1 MRTAEVDR
9 KTGETAI
16 RLRFGLD
23 GEEEIAV
30 STGLPFMDHMLN
42 ACAKHGGFSLRVE
55 AQGDLEVDAHHL
67 VEDVGIVLGTAIREA
82 VGEGRGIVRFGH
94 AAVPMD
100 EALAEVAIDV
110 GGRGYLVFSG
120 SFNAPATGGIDTS
133 LFEHFFGSLCSR
145 AGITAHIRFY
155 GRNDHH
161 MAEAI
166 FKSFGVALG
175 KAVAVD
181 PRKTGVPSTKGTL

>member
-9 KTGETAI
+9 TTKETAI
-16 RLRFGLD
+16 SLAIGLD
-23 GEEEIAV
+23 GEGEIAV
-30 STGLPFMDHMLN
+30 STGLPFLDHMLT
-42 ACAKHGGFSLRVE
+42 AFAKHGGFSLRVE
-55 AQGDLEVDAHHL
+55 ATGDLEVDAHHL
-67 VEDVGIVLGTAIREA
+67 VEDVGIVLGTAIRKA

-100 EALAEVAIDV
+100 EALAEAAIDV

-120 SFNAPATGGIDTS
+120 SFNTPSTGGIDTS
-133 LFEHFFGSLCSR
+133 LFEHFFDSLCNH
-145 AGITAHIRFY
+145 AAITAHIRFY

-166 FKSFGVALG
+166 FKSFGVALE

-181 PRKTGVPSTKGTL
+181 PHKTGIPSTKGTF

>member
-1 MRTAEVDR
+1 MRIGEVER
-9 KTGETAI
+9 KTKETAI
-16 RLRFGLD
+16 SLVIGLD

-30 STGLPFMDHMLN
+30 STGLPFLDHMLN
-42 ACAKHGGFSLRVE
+42 AFAKHGGFSLRVE
-55 AQGDLEVDAHHL
+55 AKGDLEVDAHHL
-67 VEDVGIVLGTAIREA
+67 VEDVGIVLGTAISEA
-82 VGEGRGIVRFGH
+82 VGDGRGIARF
-94 AAVPMD
+94 ASVAIPMD

-166 FKSFGVALG
+166 FKAFGVALG
-175 KAVAVD
+175 RAVAID